1 MGSGMKGASN
11 WAFYGQHLRVT
22 PLCSL
27 TLSVII
33 AHKFM
38 LYIRFL
44 LFIKKI
50 FSENLKKIVVF
61 PVIAFLLGC
70 SAKTIPPL
78 PYPPAPS
85 LDGLLTIYQ
94 EKRVAMPSFRG
105 RFDVITRMSSEKK
118 SFYMLLRTQDNG
130 LKMSGVNILGQ
141 SLFTLAMTD
150 TALEIVLS
158 ATGETVHF
166 DRRAP
171 DQNHPILSLPFI
183 QSAQDFFMFLDSVRW
198 GGIPIPGPNSS
209 RILET
214 SGDKMML
221 AVYNDRSLPG
231 GSSLLYHID
240 RTHLQTQKLE
250 IFDPDGIWVSTLT
263 FSDYRK
269 VSTMDYPFL
278 IQGMSKTGQIS
289 LRAREILPVLNQ

>member
-1 MGSGMKGASN
+1 MLQDQRSQTQDGFFEIQEITGSIFVQQAQNM
-11 WAFYGQHLRVT
+11 R
-22 PLCSL
+22 
-27 TLSVII
+27 
-33 AHKFM
+33 
-38 LYIRFL
+38 
-44 LFIKKI
+44 I
-50 FSENLKKIVVF
+50 FSKNLKGIVVV

-78 PYPPAPS
+78 PSHLAPS

-105 RFDVITRMSSEKK
+105 RFDVITKTPSEKK
-118 SFYMLLRTQDNG
+118 SFYMLLQTQGNG
-130 LKMSGVNILGQ
+130 LTMSGVNILGQ
-141 SLFTLAMTD
+141 SLFTLVMTD
-150 TALEIVLS
+150 TALEIALS
-158 ATGETVHF
+158 ATGETAHF
-166 DRRAP
+166 DRQAP

-183 QSAQDFFMFLDSVRW
+183 QSAQDFFTFLDNVRW
-198 GGIPIPGPNSS
+198 GGMPIPGSNSS
-209 RILET
+209 RILEI
-214 SGDKMML
+214 SGDQMML
-221 AVYNDRSLPG
+221 AVSNDRSLHE

-250 IFDPDGIWVSTLT
+250 VFDADGIWVSTLT

-289 LRAREILPVLNQ
+289 LRVREILPVLNQ